1 MEINSFF
8 SLNGK
13 ALCPVNTVSQ
23 PYVEVIRYLIANASR
38 KFFALG
44 QLSVSTKS

>member
-8 SLNGK
+8 TLNDK
-13 ALCPVNTVSQ
+13 ALCPLNTVSQ
-23 PYVEVIRYLIANASR
+23 PYVEVIRYLTANASR

-44 QLSVSTKS
+44 QLSVLTNS